1 MIKITTPQ
9 KPMLN
14 TREAAAFLGLSEA
27 FLARDRWKAGKT
39 GDPPDVPFIRVTQ
52 KNVRYLRSDLEA
64 LLEAKRVS

>member
-1 MIKITTPQ
+1 MTELAVQPKTI
-9 KPMLN
+9 LN

-52 KNVRYLRSDLEA
+52 KNVRYLRTDLEA
-64 LLEAKRVS
+64 LLAAKRVG